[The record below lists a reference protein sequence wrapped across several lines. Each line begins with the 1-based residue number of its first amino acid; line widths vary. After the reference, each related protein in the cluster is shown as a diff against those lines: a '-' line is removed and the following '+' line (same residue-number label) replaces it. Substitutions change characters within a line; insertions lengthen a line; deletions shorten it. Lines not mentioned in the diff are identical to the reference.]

1 MKKLEYKKLQYD
13 YIDNIDKIKN
23 NKFLNMYLYLYMRS
37 NAYGEIQ
44 TTLETISEV
53 LEMTY
58 DKRSTK
64 IEEYK
69 EILNIMNNDITDE
82 NNNIILSQ
90 ILTYNKELEVL
101 NKNNININT
110 NNDIINKDIL
120 NINLLAINED
130 ITTKYIKIYY
140 EEYNYLFNICKTY
153 YKDKNKRINS
163 STLVNLYFYLKYKI
177 KINQVL
183 SNNKEIGTLLSLVKI
198 SQKLNINIR
207 TVNTYLNILQEYN
220 MITFEK
226 GQYTNESHTQ
236 RESSKY
242 WLNNKWLDFD
252 EEEIKNENSNKN
264 SSNINNIIDSSSNSK
279 VTNISKYLK
288 EG

>member
-13 YIDNIDKIKN
+13 YINSLDKIEN
-23 NKFLNMYLYLYMRS
+23 NKFLNMYLYLYMKS
-37 NAYGEIQ
+37 NSYGEIQ

-64 IEEYK
+64 VDEYK
-69 EILNIMNNDITDE
+69 EILNIMNNDIIDE

-101 NKNNININT
+101 NKDNKNNT
-110 NNDIINKDIL
+110 DKNNDITNKDIL
-120 NINLLAINED
+120 NINLLATNED

-140 EEYNYLFNICKTY
+140 EEYNYLFNICKSY

-163 STLVNLYFYLKYKI
+163 NTLINLYFYLKYRI

-183 SNNKEIGTLLSLVKI
+183 SNNKENGTLLSLVKI
-198 SQKLNINIR
+198 SNKLNMNVR

-226 GQYTNESHTQ
+226 GQYTNDNHTQ
-236 RESSKY
+236 RESNKY
-242 WLNNKWLDFD
+242 WLNDKWLDFD
-252 EEEIKNENSNKN
+252 EEEINE
-264 SSNINNIIDSSSNSK
+264 
-279 VTNISKYLK
+279 
-288 EG
+288 

>member
-90 ILTYNKELEVL
+90 ILTYNKELEES
-101 NKNNININT
+101 K
-110 NNDIINKDIL
+110 K
-120 NINLLAINED
+120 
-130 ITTKYIKIYY
+130 
-140 EEYNYLFNICKTY
+140 EE
-153 YKDKNKRINS
+153 
-163 STLVNLYFYLKYKI
+163 
-177 KINQVL
+177 
-183 SNNKEIGTLLSLVKI
+183 
-198 SQKLNINIR
+198 
-207 TVNTYLNILQEYN
+207 
-220 MITFEK
+220 
-226 GQYTNESHTQ
+226 
-236 RESSKY
+236 SK
-242 WLNNKWLDFD
+242 K
-252 EEEIKNENSNKN
+252 K
-264 SSNINNIIDSSSNSK
+264 
-279 VTNISKYLK
+279 
-288 EG
+288 